1 VGRIIM
7 DFKSQHVDFITFVK
21 WRSTGLKNGI
31 LTVFF
36 KKDISLMHN
45 EEIMHFKSS
54 QIKSFKIEAYYRNHA
69 IQIFDLN
76 YKQINKCK
84 IQT

>member
-1 VGRIIM
+1 M
-7 DFKSQHVDFITFVK
+7 DFKSQHDYFITFVK

-36 KKDISLMHN
+36 KKDISLIHN
-45 EEIMHFKSS
+45 DEIIDFKSS
-54 QIKSFKIEAYYRNHA
+54 QIHSFKIEAYYRNHA

-76 YKQINKCK
+76 YKQITKCK
-84 IQT
+84 IQK